1 MHYSENMEVFRVQD
15 LQVERNGLGNWDA
28 HILNEWD
35 VFVSEKSLKTIP
47 FPKKNFAN
55 GYNWEK

>member
-1 MHYSENMEVFRVQD
+1 MEVFRVQD